1 MSTKSLVRSGDASS
15 AIARPH
21 RTLTGAPAKAT
32 GLEHA
37 AGSRSIGH
45 RAPAEGR
52 TTRLP
57 YAQDAFTPGPTRAS
71 TGQGD
76 RRGVFLAVP
85 FFSQFEPGHGYDPGK
100 TSCFLAAMAMVAEK
114 GAKVTG
120 PDQRIQLATAEDEKG
135 RLTIDPAKAA
145 QARSYIDQQLDE
157 GWPVVVGV
165 SHKDAHY
172 NVDALTDHFVVITGR
187 GVDEQ
192 GRTYYAFH
200 DPSASRGDKGS
211 DTNPKNRLCVDEATG
226 RMYRPGKDAA
236 GLVVDRR
243 LEVAMVRRN
252 E

>member
-1 MSTKSLVRSGDASS
+1 MSPKSLVRSSDASS

-21 RTLTGAPAKAT
+21 RTT
-32 GLEHA
+32 
-37 AGSRSIGH
+37 IG
-45 RAPAEGR
+45 RTPAEGR
-52 TTRLP
+52 TTRQPASAARGVLP
-57 YAQDAFTPGPTRAS
+57 YAQDAFTPGPNSAS
-71 TGQGD
+71 TGKSD
-76 RRGVFLAVP
+76 RRGVSLAVP

-114 GAKVTG
+114 GVKVTG

-157 GWPVVVGV
+157 GRPVVVGV

-200 DPSASRGDKGS
+200 DPSASHADKGS
-211 DTNPKNRLCVDEATG
+211 DINPKNRLQVDEATG
-226 RMYRPGKDAA
+226 KMYRPGKDAA
-236 GLVVDRR
+236 GLVVNRR
-243 LEVAMVRRN
+243 FEVAMVRRN